1 MSVKAEKEGEGGG
14 LCFWTACFPDA
25 LLGNLDITQP
35 HMSNG
40 TKKVLGN
47 IIAFLQKVQNLEFN
61 IKVQSISVFIS
72 KVMLKEIVLGNNQNT
87 LTIIDTTF

>member
-1 MSVKAEKEGEGGG
+1 M
-14 LCFWTACFPDA
+14 L
-25 LLGNLDITQP
+25 
-35 HMSNG
+35 MSNC

-61 IKVQSISVFIS
+61 FKVQSISVFIS

>member
-1 MSVKAEKEGEGGG
+1 MV
-14 LCFWTACFPDA
+14 
-25 LLGNLDITQP
+25 Q
-35 HMSNG
+35 
-40 TKKVLGN
+40 KKVLGN

-61 IKVQSISVFIS
+61 FKVQSISVFIS

>member
-1 MSVKAEKEGEGGG
+1 M
-14 LCFWTACFPDA
+14 L
-25 LLGNLDITQP
+25 
-35 HMSNG
+35 MSNG

>member
-1 MSVKAEKEGEGGG
+1 
-14 LCFWTACFPDA
+14 
-25 LLGNLDITQP
+25 
-35 HMSNG
+35 MSNG

-61 IKVQSISVFIS
+61 FKVQSISVFIS

>member
-1 MSVKAEKEGEGGG
+1 MLMSY
-14 LCFWTACFPDA
+14 
-25 LLGNLDITQP
+25 
-35 HMSNG
+35 G

-61 IKVQSISVFIS
+61 FKVQSISVFIS

>member
-1 MSVKAEKEGEGGG
+1 M
-14 LCFWTACFPDA
+14 L
-25 LLGNLDITQP
+25 
-35 HMSNG
+35 MSNG

-61 IKVQSISVFIS
+61 FKVQSISVFIS

>member
-1 MSVKAEKEGEGGG
+1 
-14 LCFWTACFPDA
+14 
-25 LLGNLDITQP
+25 
-35 HMSNG
+35 MSNG

-47 IIAFLQKVQNLEFN
+47 IKAFLQKVQNLEFN
-61 IKVQSISVFIS
+61 FKVQSISVFIS

>member
-1 MSVKAEKEGEGGG
+1 
-14 LCFWTACFPDA
+14 
-25 LLGNLDITQP
+25 
-35 HMSNG
+35 MSNG

-47 IIAFLQKVQNLEFN
+47 IKAFLQKVQNLEINF
-61 IKVQSISVFIS
+61 KVQSISVFIS

>member
-1 MSVKAEKEGEGGG
+1 MSY
-14 LCFWTACFPDA
+14 
-25 LLGNLDITQP
+25 
-35 HMSNG
+35 G

-47 IIAFLQKVQNLEFN
+47 IKAFLQKVQNLEFN
-61 IKVQSISVFIS
+61 FKVQSISVFIS